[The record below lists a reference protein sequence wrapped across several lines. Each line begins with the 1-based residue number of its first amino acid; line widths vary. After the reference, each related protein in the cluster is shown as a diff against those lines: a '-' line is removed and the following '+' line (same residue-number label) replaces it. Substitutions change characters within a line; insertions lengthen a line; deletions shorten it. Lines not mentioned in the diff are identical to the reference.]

1 MYVPVFAEFVWVQ
14 IDFGVE
20 DVDIDQTCIFA
31 RALFDS
37 VEQGGVVMQP
47 EAVAEPVD
55 HLHRDQGL
63 SLFLGLALVDASD
76 LAVSVAGSQ
85 VT

>member
-1 MYVPVFAEFVWVQ
+1 
-14 IDFGVE
+14 
-20 DVDIDQTCIFA
+20 
-31 RALFDS
+31 
-37 VEQGGVVMQP
+37 MQP

-63 SLFLGLALVDASD
+63 SLFLGLALVDAAD